1 MSSFSAAF
9 FGAANRDI
17 TERKQYI
24 RARVDEDRSYLREQ
38 GLKRQA
44 GIAQQRGAYEE
55 AARSLIRAGADERTV
70 LGTLEMD
77 PQGLMEVFQRTSGDN
92 SITGSN
98 LNDMMVI
105 AEDYR
110 GESTMDEILSTILP
124 VAQAMPND
132 TDPVTTRKRS
142 LGAWLGLDVGDAL
155 DNEVYNQ
162 QIVGG
167 MTGDQIMSSLN
178 LPITATGTN
187 RGGVT
192 FDFNRAAPLSAQ
204 AIRAHVATVNEEYN
218 LAPEIASLESAL
230 AETPADQQEAVRD
243 RIDALK
249 NADSLSGA
257 SRLNAIFALGI
268 EPGETTM
275 ILADRFGAQLFD
287 PINGFS
293 GSLVEQLLGA
303 PAEEADG
310 GRTGEALGSTDDTT
324 PIITTELPPPVD
336 STPFEDADEAQSFI
350 NSYDWDSTPGTEL
363 TLVINGQEIKVDK
376 SFVTAAPTPTA
387 PVFQSIREGG
397 REVTPTAEG
406 EGLFDKRGNSVN
418 RWGEDVLRP
427 ALMSFFGTEDEAEAI
442 PAEVP
447 DELKDLVR
455 DILVQQDPG
464 VRNTMIEQVTRQLGA
479 LRVTPEIQELLIN
492 ISKMRT

>member
-1 MSSFSAAF
+1 MSSFSAGF

-142 LGAWLGLDVGDAL
+142 LGAWPPPPPPPPPPLGLNVEDAL
-155 DNEVYNQ
+155 DNQVYNQ

-204 AIRAHVATVNEEYN
+204 DIRAHVATANEEYD
-218 LAPEIASLESAL
+218 LRPELDDLESAL
-230 AETPADQQEAVRD
+230 SEAPADQQEAVRD
-243 RIDALK
+243 RIAALQ
-249 NADSLSGA
+249 NADSLSGT

-268 EPGETTM
+268 APGETTY
-275 ILADRFGAQLFD
+275 
-287 PINGFS
+287 
-293 GSLVEQLLGA
+293 A
-303 PAEEADG
+303 PG
-310 GRTGEALGSTDDTT
+310 
-324 PIITTELPPPVD
+324 
-336 STPFEDADEAQSFI
+336 
-350 NSYDWDSTPGTEL
+350 
-363 TLVINGQEIKVDK
+363 
-376 SFVTAAPTPTA
+376 
-387 PVFQSIREGG
+387 
-397 REVTPTAEG
+397 
-406 EGLFDKRGNSVN
+406 
-418 RWGEDVLRP
+418 
-427 ALMSFFGTEDEAEAI
+427 
-442 PAEVP
+442 
-447 DELKDLVR
+447 
-455 DILVQQDPG
+455 
-464 VRNTMIEQVTRQLGA
+464 
-479 LRVTPEIQELLIN
+479 
-492 ISKMRT
+492 

>member
-1 MSSFSAAF
+1 MSSFSAGF

-192 FDFNRAAPLSAQ
+192 FDFNRAAPPSAQ
-204 AIRAHVATVNEEYN
+204 DIRAHVATLNEEYD
-218 LAPEIASLESAL
+218 LKPELDDLE
-230 AETPADQQEAVRD
+230 AELGAGPSQERQVILRD
-243 RIDALK
+243 RIAALQ
-249 NADSLSGA
+249 NADSLSGT

-268 EPGETTM
+268 EPGETTLL
-275 ILADRFGAQLFD
+275 LADRLGAQLFD

-293 GSLVEQLLGA
+293 GSLVDQLLGV
-303 PAEEADG
+303 PAEEEDG
-310 GRTGEALGSTDDTT
+310 GRTGEALGSLDGTT
-324 PIITTELPPPVD
+324 EIITTELPPPQVD

-363 TLVINGQEIKVDK
+363 TLIINGQEIKVDK
-376 SFVTAAPTPTA
+376 SFVTAAP
-387 PVFQSIREGG
+387 VFQSRRQSG
-397 REVTPTAEG
+397 RGMAPTAEG
-406 EGLFDKRGNSVN
+406 EGFFDKRGNSVN

-427 ALMSFFGTEDEAEAI
+427 ALMSVFGTEDEAEAI

-447 DELKDLVR
+447 DELKDLVK